1 MFEANLQDYC
11 MSLTCCMREHGA
23 GSQSMLCSHVV
34 KRQVNVLVDC
44 RKMNMANVT
53 LLKS

>member
-34 KRQVNVLVDC
+34 KRQVNVLVIAG
-44 RKMNMANVT
+44 K
-53 LLKS
+53 